1 MNKIT
6 IIGIR
11 FDENKSQNGE
21 VQKLLTNFGCTIRT
35 RLGLNDAD
43 YGKNGALIILELVGD
58 QNEMNNLVEKLENI
72 EGVDVQKMI
81 FA

>member
-11 FDENKSQNGE
+11 FDETKSQNGK
-21 VQKLLTNFGCTIRT
+21 VQEILTSFGCSIRT
-35 RLGLNDAD
+35 RLGLNNDD
-43 YGKNGALIILELVGD
+43 YGQNGALVILELSGE
-58 QNEMNNLVEKLENI
+58 QNEIDNLIDKLENI
-72 EGVDVQKMI
+72 KGVDVQKMI